1 MIFMAAI
8 AIKLTSLTAN
18 PPLPVLLTNDSD
30 GRHKFKQK
38 RLLLPASRND
48 GYVEQVRE
56 MKAKQGVIQV

>member
-38 RLLLPASRND
+38 RILLPASGND
-48 GYVEQVRE
+48 GYVEP
-56 MKAKQGVIQV
+56 